1 MMMNTDKMRVL
12 LIEDEHAAAEIITAL
27 IADEGDLFTVTWA
40 ATLEAGLQQL
50 TRDQFDLLLLDFGL
64 PDSQGMETFLRAHR
78 HAPHVAIVPL
88 TATGDDELALRAIK
102 LGAEDYLFKGSINKQ
117 LLVRAMRYAVARKR
131 IEEELRRAHAELEQR
146 VEERTTELRQL
157 SHRLV
162 QVQEAE
168 RRNIAHELH
177 DEVGQVL
184 TGLKLVLEMAG
195 RMPDADLR
203 EQLNEAQ
210 GLVNELMSKV
220 RYLSLDLRPAM
231 LDDLGLLH
239 AFIWLF
245 ERYTAQTNVRVR
257 FTHPGLEQNL
267 RFAPEVET
275 AVYRIVQEA
284 LTNVARYAGVPEV
297 EVFVSADAESLVVEV
312 TDHGKGF
319 DVPSKLSSANSI
331 GLTGM
336 RERARLLG
344 GKWAITSELGK
355 GTTVLAE
362 IPLED

>member
-1 MMMNTDKMRVL
+1 MSHEKMRVL
-12 LIEDEHAAAEIITAL
+12 LIEDDPAAAEIITAL
-27 IADEGDLFTVTWA
+27 IADEGDLFTVTWVDCLA
-40 ATLEAGLQQL
+40 LGLRQLEQVP
-50 TRDQFDLLLLDFGL
+50 FDLLLLDFGL
-64 PDSQGMETFLRAHR
+64 PDSQGLETFLRAHR
-78 HAPHVAIVPL
+78 HAPQVAIVPL
-88 TATGDDELALRAIK
+88 TATGDEELALRAIK

-131 IEEELRRAHAELEQR
+131 IEDELRRAHAQLEQR
-146 VEERTTELRQL
+146 VEERTAELRQL
-157 SHRLV
+157 SQRLV

-195 RMPDADLR
+195 RMPDDAVKAQLAD
-203 EQLNEAQ
+203 AQ
-210 GLVNELMSKV
+210 TLVNELMTKV
-220 RYLSLDLRPAM
+220 RNLSLDLRPAM

-239 AFIWLF
+239 ALLWLF
-245 ERYTAQTNVRVR
+245 ERYTAQTSVRVN
-257 FTHPGLEQNL
+257 FIHPGLDQGL
-267 RFAPEVET
+267 RFAAELET
-275 AVYRIVQEA
+275 AAYRIVQEA
-284 LTNVARYAGVPEV
+284 LTNVARYAETSEV
-297 EVFVSADAESLVVEV
+297 QVFVSADAESLVVEI

-319 DVPSKLSSANSI
+319 DAAAMLAASNSI

-344 GKWAITSELGK
+344 GKWAITSQAGA

-362 IPLED
+362 LPLSE

>member
-1 MMMNTDKMRVL
+1 MTMNTDKMRVL
-12 LIEDEHAAAEIITAL
+12 LIEDEQAAAEIITAL
-27 IADEGDLFTVTWA
+27 IADEGDLFAVTWA
-40 ATLEAGLQQL
+40 DTLEAGVQQL
-50 TRDQFDLLLLDFGL
+50 AQGQFDLLLLDFGL

-78 HAPHVAIVPL
+78 QAPHVAIVPL
-88 TATGDDELALRAIK
+88 TATGDEDLALRAIK

-146 VEERTTELRQL
+146 VEERTSELRQL

-195 RMPDADLR
+195 RMPEAALR
-203 EQLNEAQ
+203 EQLVEAQ
-210 GLVNELMSKV
+210 ALVNELMSKV

-239 AFIWLF
+239 ALIWLF
-245 ERYTAQTNVRVR
+245 ERYTTQTGVQVR
-257 FTHPGLEQNL
+257 FTHPGLEQGL
-267 RFAPEVET
+267 RFLPEVET
-275 AVYRIVQEA
+275 AAYRIVQEA
-284 LTNVARYAGVPEV
+284 LTNVARYAGTTEV
-297 EVFVSADAESLVVEV
+297 DVFVSADAESLVVEI
-312 TDHGKGF
+312 TDRGQGF
-319 DVPSKLSSANSI
+319 DAPAKLASSNSI

-344 GKWAITSELGK
+344 GKWAITSIIGA

-362 IPLED
+362 LPLSD